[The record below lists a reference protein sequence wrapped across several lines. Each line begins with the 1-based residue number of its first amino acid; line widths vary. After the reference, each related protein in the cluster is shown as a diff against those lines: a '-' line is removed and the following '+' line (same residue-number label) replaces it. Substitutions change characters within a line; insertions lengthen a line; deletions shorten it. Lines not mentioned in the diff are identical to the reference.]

1 MNNFHYSSYND
12 FYNKVIHLTNSEK
25 GDQFEYLTKFLFL
38 IHPNFINITK
48 HIYLYSEIPYDIKGK
63 FQLPNID
70 KGIDLLLVTYDN
82 KYYPIQCKFRT
93 DIEDIIPW
101 TDLSTFAG
109 QLFVGNFQKGILVT
123 NTFEI
128 CDEIKKSDKIDVING
143 DFFDNLIDDFFTN
156 VQNYIHNIPI
166 YYQHKNTRYYQDRI
180 INSTIKY
187 FQSNDRGYISMACGT
202 GKTFTVFNIDKN
214 MNNSKTLILVP
225 SLYLLSQIYSEFA
238 IDLIDTDTKFILI
251 GSDSEHKD
259 VFLSTDRN
267 SILEQLVT
275 DSKIIVISTYQS
287 CELLNNID
295 IVFDLII
302 FDEAHKTVSEGKQF
316 TNALYNNNIKSN
328 KRLFVT
334 ATPKITGDEDD
345 EISMDNVAIYGD
357 CIDTYQI
364 GEAIDDGYLC
374 PYEIHAMYV
383 SNKDIVEF
391 KDRNVLV
398 DDTIYNFHFIACL
411 LMLQDKLKTTLNHLL
426 TYHSSINSSKMFTKL
441 LKNNCDLSSRERI
454 KSHLRNKI
462 ELNSTN
468 LDDYYL

>member
-1 MNNFHYSSYND
+1 M
-12 FYNKVIHLTNSEK
+12 
-25 GDQFEYLTKFLFL
+25 
-38 IHPNFINITK
+38 
-48 HIYLYSEIPYDIKGK
+48 
-63 FQLPNID
+63 
-70 KGIDLLLVTYDN
+70 
-82 KYYPIQCKFRT
+82 
-93 DIEDIIPW
+93 
-101 TDLSTFAG
+101 
-109 QLFVGNFQKGILVT
+109 
-123 NTFEI
+123 
-128 CDEIKKSDKIDVING
+128 
-143 DFFDNLIDDFFTN
+143 
-156 VQNYIHNIPI
+156 
-166 YYQHKNTRYYQDRI
+166 
-180 INSTIKY
+180 
-187 FQSNDRGYISMACGT
+187 
-202 GKTFTVFNIDKN
+202 
-214 MNNSKTLILVP
+214 
-225 SLYLLSQIYSEFA
+225 
-238 IDLIDTDTKFILI
+238 I

-302 FDEAHKTVSEGKQF
+302 FDEAHKTVSEGNVF
-316 TNALYNNNIKSN
+316 TNALFNANIKSN

-468 LDDYYL
+468 LDDFRDYYTNTTIFESDNLFVEHVETV